1 MGQKD
6 EGKRG
11 AYKRGLQALCYR
23 DRPRDFCGNILSG
36 KSRQVEGNTNRVIE
50 GEKHKRTSSYKV
62 KNKMLL
68 NFYTNLCRNI
78 ASTLS

>member
-36 KSRQVEGNTNRVIE
+36 KSRQVEGNTNSEFFLR
-50 GEKHKRTSSYKV
+50 EKNISEHQVTKLRTKCS
-62 KNKMLL
+62 
-68 NFYTNLCRNI
+68 
-78 ASTLS
+78 